1 MKKNDKAV
9 IFFYIFLAI
18 SFTGVIFYFDSM
30 YPTTELLDILPKP
43 VKELEI
49 ITETKI
55 EKNKIFL
62 IMTDLE
68 NYPKVLMNNIKS
80 VKILE
85 QTNSTIIAEF
95 DVIEKGI
102 SSKLTAKQTIY
113 PYSKHV
119 MEVIEGDAKGTKVTQ
134 IFSEKNLITT
144 INTKVDLNLEGI
156 LSVFGYLPKNNL
168 EHAANSV
175 VTSFV
180 TYAKVSDSE
189 TKKIID
195 DLYREILLR
204 PADNEALEY
213 WSPLLNNN
221 VKTMTEIRAE
231 ITNSEEKR
239 LLTSLQQIKDV
250 DELKT
255 ETKKIID
262 DLYRE
267 ILLRPADD
275 VGLEYWGSL
284 LENKN
289 FDELEIRKS
298 ILKSDEAIDL
308 KRFDRTA
315 SKLSDLYEDIFKR
328 EIYYPELIH
337 YKYLVDIEELTI
349 NEIKLELEIIK
360 NEIDSGIRDEAER
373 RFVENNDK

>member
-1 MKKNDKAV
+1 LKKNDKAV

-213 WSPLLNNN
+213 WSPLLKNN

-267 ILLRPADD
+267 ILLRPADNEA
-275 VGLEYWGSL
+275 LEYWGSL

>member
-1 MKKNDKAV
+1 
-9 IFFYIFLAI
+9 
-18 SFTGVIFYFDSM
+18 
-30 YPTTELLDILPKP
+30 
-43 VKELEI
+43 
-49 ITETKI
+49 
-55 EKNKIFL
+55 
-62 IMTDLE
+62 MTDLE

-204 PADNEALEY
+204 PADN
-213 WSPLLNNN
+213 
-221 VKTMTEIRAE
+221 
-231 ITNSEEKR
+231 
-239 LLTSLQQIKDV
+239 
-250 DELKT
+250 
-255 ETKKIID
+255 
-262 DLYRE
+262 
-267 ILLRPADD
+267 

>member
-1 MKKNDKAV
+1 
-9 IFFYIFLAI
+9 
-18 SFTGVIFYFDSM
+18 
-30 YPTTELLDILPKP
+30 
-43 VKELEI
+43 
-49 ITETKI
+49 
-55 EKNKIFL
+55 
-62 IMTDLE
+62 
-68 NYPKVLMNNIKS
+68 MNNIKS

-213 WSPLLNNN
+213 WSPLLKNN

-267 ILLRPADD
+267 ILLRPADN